1 MVLGFLPE
9 LEIKILFLKKIHIL
23 DTECGRIELEL
34 T

>member
-9 LEIKILFLKKIHIL
+9 LEIKILFLKIIHIL
-23 DTECGRIELEL
+23 DIERGKIELEL